1 MILRMQPVLRPFT
14 SSHWIFGRV
23 SVLNQ
28 AEKSG
33 HRLVF
38 MSKIVKRILIG
49 VILSVVVLGLA
60 WRKLDRA
67 DAGAAPAGPA
77 RVASALSATG
87 YVASTATLTER
98 VLTTGTLRANEE
110 VNLASESSGKVTGI
124 YFNEGS
130 RVTKGQLLVKINDS
144 ELVAQRQRIE
154 YRLRLAE
161 EQLARQQVLLEKG
174 GVSREE
180 YERFENEVNV
190 LRAELQLNEAQI
202 AKTEVRAP
210 FDGVLGLR
218 HVSEGSYI
226 SPQDRIATLQDVS
239 PIKIDFSV
247 PEKYAT
253 LVRVG
258 TTVNFTVSGNPQ
270 VFRGTVYAIE
280 PRIDEN
286 TRTLQ
291 VRAESPNP
299 DGSLLPGAF
308 AEIQLVVSEHD
319 EAIVVPAI
327 SIIPELE
334 GKKVFVVENGRVA
347 QRMVETGI
355 RTDSMVQVLSGLS
368 LQDTVLTSGLQLA
381 RPGMPVDVIV
391 P

>member
-1 MILRMQPVLRPFT
+1 
-14 SSHWIFGRV
+14 
-23 SVLNQ
+23 
-28 AEKSG
+28 
-33 HRLVF
+33 

-247 PEKYAT
+247 PEKYAS

-258 TTVNFTVSGNPQ
+258 TTVSFTVSGNPQ

>member
-1 MILRMQPVLRPFT
+1 
-14 SSHWIFGRV
+14 
-23 SVLNQ
+23 
-28 AEKSG
+28 
-33 HRLVF
+33 
-38 MSKIVKRILIG
+38 
-49 VILSVVVLGLA
+49 
-60 WRKLDRA
+60 
-67 DAGAAPAGPA
+67 
-77 RVASALSATG
+77 
-87 YVASTATLTER
+87 
-98 VLTTGTLRANEE
+98 
-110 VNLASESSGKVTGI
+110 
-124 YFNEGS
+124 
-130 RVTKGQLLVKINDS
+130 
-144 ELVAQRQRIE
+144 
-154 YRLRLAE
+154 
-161 EQLARQQVLLEKG
+161 

-180 YERFENEVNV
+180 YARFENEVNV

-247 PEKYAT
+247 PEKYAS

-258 TTVNFTVSGNPQ
+258 TTVSFTVSGNPQ

-355 RTDSMVQVLSGLS
+355 RTDS
-368 LQDTVLTSGLQLA
+368 
-381 RPGMPVDVIV
+381 
-391 P
+391 